1 MKKTILH
8 ATSNINFI
16 KLINLL
22 QVANI
27 HYEVIKDSN
36 SLFIYYQDIPHSK
49 IIYLTILLNDFV
61 TQASIKKLVTV
72 YK

>member
-8 ATSNINFI
+8 ATNNINFI

-22 QVANI
+22 QVTNI
-27 HYEVIKDSN
+27 RYEVIKDSN

-49 IIYLTILLNDFV
+49 IIYITILLNDFV